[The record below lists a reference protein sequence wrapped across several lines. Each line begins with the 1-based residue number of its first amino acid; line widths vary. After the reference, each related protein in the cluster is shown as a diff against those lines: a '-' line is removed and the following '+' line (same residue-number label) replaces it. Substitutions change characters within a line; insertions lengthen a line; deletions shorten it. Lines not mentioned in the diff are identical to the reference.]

1 MKNGQELRFEGAQN
15 MKKTFISASVASVLA
30 LASFGALAEGPSF
43 YGRLELALT
52 NTETGATLQSGTNG
66 VDTKNYAD
74 ENNGGTY
81 LENNFSLLG
90 VKGSEKIANGYDVVY
105 QMEFQVENTSGSG
118 DVFKARNTF
127 LGLKTNAGTVLVGR
141 NDTVFKQA
149 EGNVDVFGN
158 TNADIDRLVG
168 AQTRSADG
176 VWYYSPKIADLV
188 TLNATYLFDDNDT
201 TAKTN
206 ESLYALSATLG
217 DSKFKDQNYYL
228 AVAYNKGI
236 AGIDA
241 YRGVAQVK
249 FGDFKVG
256 GLFQNSESVTNSSV
270 DGNTYFVNVV
280 YTLNG
285 VNLKA
290 EYGVDEAGFG
300 NYYNNVNKYTEVQ
313 IIDGK
318 PTVVAK
324 STTGTDISV
333 QNFNVGADYRFSKST
348 MVYGQYSMYRGDHVV
363 AGNKVDLQDDNV
375 FSVGVRY
382 DF

>member
-1 MKNGQELRFEGAQN
+1 

-66 VDTKNYAD
+66 LDANYAD
-74 ENNGGTY
+74 ENNAGTY
-81 LENNFSLLG
+81 LENNFSNLG
-90 VKGSEKIANGYDVVY
+90 VKGSEKIADGYDVVY

-149 EGNVDVFGN
+149 EGAVDVFGN
-158 TNADIDRLVG
+158 TNADIDRLVS

-176 VWYYSPKIADLV
+176 VWYYSPKIAGLV
-188 TLNATYLFDDNDT
+188 TLNATYLIDDNEKATSAEGKDSS
-201 TAKTN
+201 N
-206 ESLYALSATLG
+206 DYALSATLG
-217 DSKFKDQNYYL
+217 DSKFKEQNYYL

-236 AGIDA
+236 AGYDA

-256 GLFQNSESVTNSSV
+256 GLFQNSESVTDSSI

-280 YTLNG
+280 YNLNG

-290 EYGVDEAGFG
+290 EYGYDEAGFG
-300 NYYNNVNKYTEVQ
+300 SYYSNVNKYTVTE
-313 IIDGK
+313 IDPVTNK
-318 PTVVAK
+318 PVVK
-324 STTGTDISV
+324 EKKTTGTDISV

>member
-1 MKNGQELRFEGAQN
+1 

-43 YGRLELALT
+43 YGRLELAT
-52 NTETGATLQSGTNG
+52 TYTDTGATLQTGTNG
-66 VDTKNYAD
+66 LAASYAD
-74 ENNGGTY
+74 ENNAGTY

-90 VKGSEKIANGYDVVY
+90 VKGTEKIADGYDVVY

-158 TNADIDRLVG
+158 TNADIDRLVS

-176 VWYYSPKIADLV
+176 VSYYSPKIADLI
-188 TLNATYLFDDNDT
+188 TLNATYLIDDNEAATSAEGKDSS
-201 TAKTN
+201 N
-206 ESLYALSATLG
+206 DYALSLTLG

-236 AGIDA
+236 AGVDA

-256 GLFQNSESVTNSSV
+256 GLFQQSEDVVNSDK

-290 EYGVDEAGFG
+290 EYGFDDTGFG
-300 NYYNNVNKYTEVQ
+300 SYYKNVNTTGKDSAGKA
-313 IIDGK
+313 IITK
-318 PTVVAK
+318 
-324 STTGTDISV
+324 GTDISV
-333 QNFNVGADYRFSKST
+333 NNFNVGADYRFSKST
-348 MVYGQYSMYRGDHVV
+348 MVYGQYAMYRGDHVV